1 MNSAIRNFM
10 RAQNIVLCV
19 ITYDIVLLIVLFD
32 LVVTRAGSGQVM
44 TMTPVSIQKSKCSFM
59 IFSFPPSLLCGIEL
73 TVATSIP
80 GLSAVKQQICT
91 SCSHTRVN
99 VSSGTGPPGQREP
112 LSGCFCCCCCSHTL
126 PLFTVSISAD
136 STLKVFFLI
145 RMHWL
150 PPATWDHSGSKT
162 LLQQNSL
169 IPNWRCQPNNAGW
182 PV

>member
-32 LVVTRAGSGQVM
+32 LVVIGAGSGQVM

-80 GLSAVKQQICT
+80 GLSAVKQEICT
-91 SCSHTRVN
+91 SCSHTWVN

-112 LSGCFCCCCCSHTL
+112 LSGCFCCCCCCCFITVLWVVSYMPQHFVTFTL
-126 PLFTVSISAD
+126 MHVDTKTWMPL
-136 STLKVFFLI
+136 
-145 RMHWL
+145 
-150 PPATWDHSGSKT
+150 
-162 LLQQNSL
+162 
-169 IPNWRCQPNNAGW
+169 
-182 PV
+182 